1 MQPDGSMPVAGT
13 CTGPEQRT
21 AVKRNNIELVNFNC
35 SLSEVPYFADGNSSG
50 PILVPFSTLRFRS
63 SLFFVQGLLWV

>member
-50 PILVPFSTLRFRS
+50 PILVPFLLHFRL
-63 SLFFVQGLLWV
+63 SLFAQGLPWL

>member
-50 PILVPFSTLRFRS
+50 PILVPFL
-63 SLFFVQGLLWV
+63 LHPPLLAFFAH